1 MFQSATAFNQD
12 ISNWNV
18 ERFTSMSSMFNNA
31 TAFNSPLNWGIK
43 TTNVTNMSWM
53 FSNARGFAQDISGW
67 DVSNVIS
74 MNYMF
79 YNSLLF
85 EQDISNWN
93 MSNVKTAELMFYG
106 AIKMNIKYPKLNDN
120 FDLFNWKH
128 NFRNKPTKSAQNML
142 ENNIKL

>member
-1 MFQSATAFNQD
+1 MSNVLSMNWMFYGISGNIYINNWNTINVEYMDGMFYKTSIFYHNNDNQN
-12 ISNWNV
+12 ISNWN
-18 ERFTSMSSMFNNA
+18 T
-31 TAFNSPLNWGIK
+31 
-43 TTNVTNMSWM
+43 
-53 FSNARGFAQDISGW
+53 
-67 DVSNVIS
+67 SNVKS